1 MIYTSGGFLLEA
13 GWYQDAKK
21 ILDTSYK
28 LCNTREPEDCK
39 IAAKLLTRFK
49 KLLFLSICMAPCFTN
64 SVIQENQRTV
74 K

>member
-39 IAAKLLTRFK
+39 IAAKLLTRYK
-49 KLLFLSICMAPCFTN
+49 KLHLSQYVWHRVLQT
-64 SVIQENQRTV
+64 VIQESQRTV